1 MSDFFN
7 SRDWSLYPFLAPA
20 LALVIFFLL
29 DPFHDRLL
37 GRKLEFYLRKN
48 SRADLFP
55 IVDGIAHDYALQVSW
70 VATLA
75 SFAASFVAFEQV
87 RKPSI
92 LIVATL
98 LLIIVGLPV
107 TIDLFIRTPGFHS
120 TTKIGRSKLLRF
132 MAPREWTRIKVYS
145 ILIALLNVGLI
156 VLTALTLPRKPGP

>member
-1 MSDFFN
+1 MQEFFN
-7 SRDWSLYPFLAPA
+7 ARNWSLYPFLSPA
-20 LALVIFFLL
+20 LALLIFFLL

-37 GRKLEFYLRKN
+37 GRKLKSYLKTNNRE
-48 SRADLFP
+48 DLFP

-87 RKPSI
+87 RKPSV

-98 LLIIVGLPV
+98 LLIIVGLPA
-107 TIDLFIRTPGFHS
+107 TIDLFIRSPGFHS
-120 TTKIGRSKLLRF
+120 TTKIGRSRLLRF
-132 MAPREWTRIKVYS
+132 MASWEWTRIKVYS

-156 VLTALTLPRKPGP
+156 VLTALTLPKKVGP